1 MATALPKAVA
11 ARLAKSTTLALD
23 GVIGKYALPSRKTA
37 RIVRL
42 DVREG
47 LVAAVHQIDQP
58 YTRRWAV
65 VWDETTGNLV
75 TMKPDVMDA
84 VLGPAP
90 LGLLTCDGSKDSFQC
105 SLSGWKTAADA
116 KAAWTILL
124 AASTGGVHLA
134 RDPSGMRAATLLL
147 SNNWPR
153 TDLDMLKLWRL
164 EGTSAPELLHHV
176 PWRDELYNAGV
187 VFAHDGTRL
196 AAVMGKTLLCCSADG
211 KPQAETAAKDEL
223 VSVAWSWKDDRVFA
237 LAADGAHFKIY
248 NASELKLLRER
259 SGTAYVY
266 HAAVGLGNGG
276 FAVTGTDRKGQD
288 RLELMDAD
296 GKTRETIDLSGLR
309 AERTALFAAAGCL
322 YVGTSASVVLRFR
335 VK

>member
-1 MATALPKAVA
+1 MASALPKAVA

-23 GVIGKYALPSRKTA
+23 GVIGEYALPSRKTA

-42 DVREG
+42 DVCEG
-47 LVAAVHQIDQP
+47 LVAVVHQLDQP
-58 YTRRWAV
+58 YTKRWAV
-65 VWDETTGNLV
+65 VWDETSGKLV
-75 TMKPDVMDA
+75 TKKPDVMDA

-90 LGLLTCDGSKDSFQC
+90 LGLLTCDGSKDSYQC

-116 KAAWTILL
+116 NAAWTILL
-124 AASTGGVHLA
+124 AAFTGGVHLA
-134 RDPSGMRAATLLL
+134 RDPSGMRAATFLL

-153 TDLDMLKLWRL
+153 TDLDVLKLWRL

-176 PWRDELYNAGV
+176 PSRDEIYDAGV
-187 VFAHDGTRL
+187 AFSHDGTRL
-196 AAVMGKTLLCCSADG
+196 AAVMGKTLLCYSADG
-211 KPQAETAAKDEL
+211 KPQAETAAKDVL

-237 LAADGAHFKIY
+237 LARDGAQFKLY
-248 NASELKLLRER
+248 DAKALEPVRER
-259 SGTAYVY
+259 SGTAYRY
-266 HAAVGLGNGG
+266 HSAIGLGDGG
-276 FAVTGTDRKGQD
+276 FAVTGTDHKGQD

-309 AERTALFAAAGCL
+309 AERTALFASADCL

-335 VK
+335 VR